1 MSTAGT
7 ILRRVRKEAGLTQ
20 SALSQRADIPQSV
33 ISDYERGRRE
43 PAVSALNVLLHA
55 AGFNLTAVP
64 ESDTLRMVR
73 RHATELVE
81 EFARLGA
88 TNVSV
93 FGSVARGNGRPDSD
107 VDLLVDVGA
116 SVGLFNLMHMKA
128 KAEEL
133 LGRTVDV
140 IPRDGLKVE
149 VARSAAKDEVPL

>member
-1 MSTAGT
+1 
-7 ILRRVRKEAGLTQ
+7 
-20 SALSQRADIPQSV
+20 
-33 ISDYERGRRE
+33 
-43 PAVSALNVLLHA
+43 
-55 AGFNLTAVP
+55 
-64 ESDTLRMVR
+64 MVR

-93 FGSVARGNGRPDSD
+93 FGSVARGNDRPDSD

-116 SVGLFNLMHMKA
+116 SVGLFKLMQMKA

-140 IPRDGLKVE
+140 IPRDGLKAE